1 MNNQGYILEI
11 IDELS
16 LVFWLSIFLVSPV
29 FSILE
34 VLVQEF
40 ITKMIYLLTNKLQ
53 LAREK
58 VRKIGFNSTEKL
70 QNIQNLHSEYEK
82 KKSLSE
88 KLKIS
93 EDFLD
98 ETRGGMFLLNE
109 MSEKVMGEIKHRFD
123 GNHLED
129 NYFFDRDIISK
140 QDFSIKE
147 LEGIQKNIKIVELN
161 GKTFYTSS
169 LIKKHVR
176 RTPIHFKDDK
186 FKKDFISM
194 FQQVESD
201 FLENVEMYLFQKKV
215 YRKWKVFKV
224 VAFIPFMLFLSEL
237 VEVIFGILFE
247 DFISN

>member
-123 GNHLED
+123 GKHLED

-237 VEVIFGILFE
+237 VEIIFGIFFE

>member
-93 EDFLD
+93 EDFWMRQ
-98 ETRGGMFLLNE
+98 EEACFC
-109 MSEKVMGEIKHRFD
+109 
-123 GNHLED
+123 
-129 NYFFDRDIISK
+129 
-140 QDFSIKE
+140 
-147 LEGIQKNIKIVELN
+147 
-161 GKTFYTSS
+161 
-169 LIKKHVR
+169 
-176 RTPIHFKDDK
+176 
-186 FKKDFISM
+186 
-194 FQQVESD
+194 
-201 FLENVEMYLFQKKV
+201 
-215 YRKWKVFKV
+215 
-224 VAFIPFMLFLSEL
+224 
-237 VEVIFGILFE
+237 
-247 DFISN
+247 